1 MQSLMATNRKAK
13 AQLTREAILDV
24 AEGVF
29 FEMGLSITTLE
40 EIARRANVSRGA
52 IYWHFTN
59 KVEVFE
65 AVFER
70 TISFYEQLL
79 ETITSNATSLQ
90 EFSDAI
96 VDLLRDIALTPEKQR
111 ALSIIMLRHEHLEPH
126 VVTIGTACN
135 ERVIALLADF
145 FQRMATSKGL
155 PEGTYTPRLLAE
167 AVSCHLNGL
176 ITKYLMYPNSIHLE
190 QDAAFFVRIILSA
203 IMMPALPNKKGD
215 LHGHH

>member
-1 MQSLMATNRKAK
+1 MTTNRKAQ

-29 FEMGLSITTLE
+29 FEMGLSSTTLE

-79 ETITSNATSLQ
+79 EAVTSKASSLQ
-90 EFSDAI
+90 EFSDAM

-126 VVTIGTACN
+126 VVSIGAACN

-145 FQRMATSKGL
+145 FQRMAVSKDF
-155 PEGTYTPRLLAE
+155 PEGTSLGYAPRLLAE

-176 ITKYLMYPNSIHLE
+176 ITKYLMYPKSIHLE
-190 QDAAFFVRIILSA
+190 QDAAFFVRIIFSA
-203 IMMPALPNKKGD
+203 IMMPALSNKKGNT
-215 LHGHH
+215 HGHQ